1 MSDVLT
7 LAAHLRADPAA
18 VFAALTEPAA
28 LRSWLADEAVVH
40 LPAGRFGFAGRHT
53 PQGDEVRQRL
63 ITVEPDR
70 RLSFVWILD
79 DQETTV
85 DLRLTGGAG
94 RTTLRLTQSPMP
106 TLAELMAPPGRRDGL
121 HSMHTFWG
129 LALANLA
136 EYVEDRPLT
145 PKADFGADRAAEIRA
160 RVSIAADPAE
170 VFDSLTDPKR
180 VAGWFGWEVEIEP
193 RLGGKI
199 SFGTEGKIID
209 FEPGR
214 TLAYADGEGA
224 IVRWE
229 LEGSDGKTF
238 LTFVETGYRDDE
250 LDNAAQH
257 EAGWFG
263 AIAELKRM
271 HELGADWSPL
281 TTDLPADD
289 DQPDPTAHG

>member
-1 MSDVLT
+1 MIMSDT
-7 LAAHLRADPAA
+7 LSIETQLRADTEA
-18 VFAALTEPAA
+18 VFTALTDPAA
-28 LRSWLADEAVVH
+28 LRTWLADEADVD

-53 PQGDEVRQRL
+53 PQGDTIRQRL
-63 ITVEPDR
+63 ITVEPGQ
-70 RLSFVWILD
+70 RLAFAWTLD

-85 DLRLTGGAG
+85 DLRLSGDDG
-94 RTTLRLTQSPMP
+94 RTTLRLTQDPMP
-106 TLAELMAPPGRRDGL
+106 TLDELMAPTGRRDGL
-121 HSMHTFWG
+121 HSMHTYWG

-136 EYVEDRPLT
+136 EYVEGRALT
-145 PKADFGADRAAEIRA
+145 PRADFGADRPAEIRTQLIIDA
-160 RVSIAADPAE
+160 SPAE
-170 VFDSLTDPKR
+170 VFESLTDPKQ
-180 VAGWFGWEVEIEP
+180 VARWFGWEVQIDP

-199 SFGTEGKIID
+199 AFGAEGKIID

-214 TLAYADGEGA
+214 TLAYEDGDGA

-257 EAGWFG
+257 EAGWLG

-271 HELGADWSPL
+271 HELGDDWTPL
-281 TTDLPADD
+281 TTELPVDD
-289 DQPDPTAHG
+289 DQPDPTP